1 MIVFL
6 VSLFAVMT
14 SCFQRRIFMTLM
26 FKIHQFFSDDRAD
39 DDFPIMIEKIPLG
52 GNNGPRG
59 TC

>member
-1 MIVFL
+1 
-6 VSLFAVMT
+6 
-14 SCFQRRIFMTLM
+14 M
-26 FKIHQFFSDDRAD
+26 FPEKNFHDFNVQNSSNSDDRAD